1 MKLILAPMATLTHEA
16 LRRAVFRFGG
26 CDEYYTEMIHAA
38 SLIHGGQFEKYYLL
52 NGPCPERIVWQL
64 TGTDVESITEATRM
78 VRDLGGIGVDLNM
91 GCSAPEIYRFG
102 AGIAW
107 MMKPLEE
114 TRRLVHSVRQALPDS
129 LRLSVKMRLG
139 DEDFTKEKLY
149 QFTDMLMDEGVT
161 QLTLHPRTRKEK
173 YTRPARWQYLEPFT
187 QHVKERNPA
196 VQVIGNG
203 CVSDPASLDALLRRA
218 PSLDGVMCA
227 RFAVQKPWLFAEL
240 QRHLENGTRNHLP
253 VPYELPSSI
262 DLYGLADSF
271 LTDLE
276 TYQPKEFYDSRS
288 RRFFA
293 YFLDNFMYHQF
304 LKNQILN
311 AHTHET
317 QMAPLAEY
325 FKKMPEER
333 FVPYNDSN
341 AL

>member
-16 LRRAVFRFGG
+16 LRRTVYRFGG

-78 VRDLGGIGVDLNM
+78 VSDLGGIGVDLNM

-114 TRRLVHSVRQALPDS
+114 TRRLVHSVRAVLPDS

-139 DEDFTKEKLY
+139 DEDFTEEKLY
-149 QFTDMLMDEGVT
+149 AFADMLLDEGVT

-187 QHVKERNPA
+187 NHIKSRNPA

-203 CVSDPASLDALLRRA
+203 CISDPASFDALLRRA

-227 RFAVQKPWLFAEL
+227 RFAVQKPWLFAQLRHHREL
-240 QRHLENGTRNHLP
+240 NIPADRNILP
-253 VPYELPSSI
+253 VPYQLPESI
-262 DLYGLADSF
+262 DLYELADSF

-311 AHTHET
+311 AHTHES
-317 QMAPLAEY
+317 QLAPLAEY
-325 FKKMPEER
+325 FEKMPEER
-333 FVPYNDSN
+333 FVHFS
-341 AL
+341 AS